1 MKKAAPFIL
10 ILFLFLFLS
19 CCSSN
24 YICSVCGERTKDLV
38 DCPVCGGNVCP
49 YCADDYYFIEQLFES
64 GEMEEYLEE
73 MGYELFTPEELYEL
87 YAYGFASGYEKGKQ
101 GIIDDET
108 EEFIDGY
115 SYEWLEETYGKYG
128 W

>member
-1 MKKAAPFIL
+1 MKRIIPFLLLLML
-10 ILFLFLFLS
+10 ILS
-19 CCSSN
+19 GCSS
-24 YICSVCGERTKDLV
+24 YYVCDACGRKVTELYE
-38 DCPVCGGNVCP
+38 CPVCYRNVCD
-49 YCADDYYFIEQLFES
+49 YCADSEHFIEQLFES
-64 GEMEEYLEE
+64 GEMEDYLEE